1 MTSLEVG
8 LRDLRATGRKALVPY
23 FVAGLTADWT
33 QHLQAAVAG
42 GADAIE
48 VGVPF
53 SDPMMDGV
61 VIQEAG
67 LVALG
72 RGTTLDS
79 TCQELSANPPGVP
92 LIVMSY
98 YNIFLHYGLRRAA
111 GRLRATGVV
120 GAIAADLALEESEDW
135 RAACA
140 ENDVASIL
148 LVAPSTPP
156 ARIARVTG
164 GSSGFVYASARM
176 AVTGPANDDGEA
188 ARVVAAIR
196 AASDLP
202 AYVGIGISTPD
213 QAARAASFADGVI
226 VGSALVK
233 LILSG
238 ADVGAVEEFIR
249 AFRAA
254 LDELTT

>member
-1 MTSLEVG
+1 M
-8 LRDLRATGRKALVPY
+8 PY
-23 FVAGLTADWT
+23 FVAGVTPDWT
-33 QHLQAAVAG
+33 QHVEAAVAG

-67 LVALG
+67 LIALE

-79 TCQELSANPPGVP
+79 ACQELAAIRVDVP

-111 GRLRATGVV
+111 GRLHAAGLT
-120 GAIAADLALEESEDW
+120 GAIAADLSLEESDDW

-140 ENDVASIL
+140 ESDVAAIL

-156 ARIARVTG
+156 ARVRQVAR
-164 GSSGFVYASARM
+164 SSRGFVYASARM
-176 AVTGPANDDGEA
+176 AVTGAASDDGEA
-188 ARVVAAIR
+188 ERVVAAVR
-196 AASDLP
+196 AESDLP
-202 AYVGIGISTPD
+202 VYVGIGITTPD

-226 VGSALVK
+226 VGSALVSH
-233 LILSG
+233 ILRG
-238 ADVGAVEEFIR
+238 ADAGDVE
-249 AFRAA
+249 AFTRSFRDA
-254 LDELTT
+254 LDALT